1 MSLFSKVLD
10 AIHDGMQIT
19 FTPDNVAVG
28 DDFLNLHTYE
38 KITCTFH
45 TSHVP
50 FVVDFD
56 GDEPWLL
63 EECPESF
70 FRSILLNVK

>member
-28 DDFLNLHTYE
+28 DTFLNLHTYE

-45 TSHVP
+45 TAHVP

-56 GDEPWLL
+56 GNEPWLL
-63 EECPESF
+63 EECPDSF
-70 FRSILLNVK
+70 SVQSC